1 MDFSNG
7 EGLVAYNFE
16 PEFSEPE
23 LNELEDER
31 NSETAQLFTHVK
43 DFCSCENC
51 NDAFVWRKYVLQM
64 QFHTIGNSEDLEC
77 ITEIIQRCHSNV
89 LWSFHPKRW

>member
-43 DFCSCENC
+43 DFCSCKNSVMMLSSDENTCCRC
-51 NDAFVWRKYVLQM
+51 NFTL
-64 QFHTIGNSEDLEC
+64 LE
-77 ITEIIQRCHSNV
+77 IQ
-89 LWSFHPKRW
+89 KI